1 MKFNDLKKNILSVK
15 SPAKYLGGE
24 YGSVVKDISKINV
37 RFAFCFPDTYEIGM
51 SHLGLRILYG
61 LINKRE
67 DFWCERAFAPSE
79 DYEALMREQN
89 IKLYGLESYDDIKD
103 FDFIGFT
110 LQYELSYTNI
120 INMLDLAGV
129 PIHAKDRK
137 EGDPIIIAGGPCC
150 CNPEPLFDFFDFFV
164 LGEGEEV
171 TLEILDLYKEIK
183 NNGIDN
189 LRSDFLNA
197 VSKINGVY
205 CNKSVANDENMTNNM
220 CISDKLLPEKRI
232 ISDINSSYYPKET
245 IVPFNEIVHDR
256 AVEEVIRGCIRGCRF
271 CQAGYIYRPYREKDI
286 PTIDKQVKSLC
297 DFTGYETVSLS
308 SLSTADYSKIE
319 ELLHALNEYT
329 ESNNIGMSLPSMRI
343 DSFSDELIAELMKVR
358 KSGLTFAPE
367 AGTQRLRDVINKN
380 ISEEDIFKACES
392 AFTYGIS
399 NIKLYFMLGLPTETD
414 EDVIE
419 IAKLSERILSLYNSI
434 AKSEHFANSKPP
446 HISISASTFIPKPFT
461 PFQFAPQASEEEIR
475 HKQQLLKDAVRKNRK
490 IDVSYND
497 YRMSFLEA
505 VFARGD
511 RKLSSVIYTAWKKGS
526 KFDGWD
532 DHFKW
537 NSWVEA
543 FEENDINPH
552 DYVNREY
559 DRDYIFPWDHLNFFI
574 DKDFLWNEWEKAKC
588 GVTTPNCREACSKCG
603 LGKKCNIHKMNRCK
617 DVE

>member
-1 MKFNDLKKNILSVK
+1 MKLSELKKYILSVK

-24 YGSVVKDISKINV
+24 YGSIVKDKSKIDV

-61 LINKRE
+61 LINERE
-67 DFWCERAFAPSE
+67 NFWCERAFSPAE
-79 DYEALMREQN
+79 DFEQLMRDKA

-120 INMLDLAGV
+120 LNMLDLAGI
-129 PIHAKDRK
+129 PIYSKDRTVD
-137 EGDPIIIAGGPCC
+137 DPIVIAGGPCC
-150 CNPEPLFDFFDFFV
+150 CNPEPLFDFFDLFV

-171 TLEILDLYKEIK
+171 TLEILDLY
-183 NNGIDN
+183 NGLKSKGTAN
-189 LRSDFLNA
+189 LRNVFFDA
-197 VSKINGVY
+197 VSGIEGVY
-205 CNKSVANDENMTNNM
+205 RNNYVGNDVSDARKMCNIHEKIA
-220 CISDKLLPEKRI
+220 KKRI
-232 ISDINSSYYPKET
+232 ISDLNTSFYPKET

-286 PTIDKQVKSLC
+286 NTINTQVKSLC

-319 ELLHALNEYT
+319 ELLHTLNDYT
-329 ESNNIGMSLPSMRI
+329 ESNNIGMSLPSMRL
-343 DSFSDELIAELMKVR
+343 DSFSDELISELMKVR

-380 ISEEDIFKACES
+380 ISEDEIFKACES
-392 AFTYGIS
+392 AFTYGINS
-399 NIKLYFMLGLPTETD
+399 IKLYYMLGLPTETD
-414 EDVIE
+414 EDILE
-419 IAKLSERILSLYNSI
+419 IARLSERILSLYYRVTKEKNI
-434 AKSEHFANSKPP
+434 PNVKPP

-461 PFQFAPQASEEEIR
+461 PFQFAAQASEEEIR
-475 HKQQLLKDAVRKNRK
+475 HKQQILKDAVRKNRK
-490 IDVSYND
+490 LSVSYND

-505 VFARGD
+505 ILARGD
-511 RKLSSVIYTAWKKGS
+511 RELSKVIYTAWKNGC

-537 NSWVEA
+537 KIWVDA
-543 FEENDINPH
+543 FAENNINPQN
-552 DYVNREY
+552 YVLREY
-559 DRDYIFPWDHLNFFI
+559 EKDHVFPWDHLDFFI
-574 DKDFLWNEWEKAKC
+574 DKDFLWSEWEKAK
-588 GVTTPNCREACSKCG
+588 TATPTPNCRESCSSCG
-603 LGKKCNIHKMNRCK
+603 LGNLCNIHTI
-617 DVE
+617 